1 MSVMM
6 TTPIHEFLIAMFLSL
21 AVRRCLTILR
31 ETKTFL
37 STVTGQEELA
47 KRGLPH
53 KWPVAGVKHV
63 VLVASGKGGVGKSTT
78 AGNDVFICCNN
89 FTDVY

>member
-1 MSVMM
+1 MA
-6 TTPIHEFLIAMFLSL
+6 TFLSL
-21 AVRRCLTILR
+21 AIRRCLTILR

-37 STVTGQEELA
+37 STATGQEELA
-47 KRGLPH
+47 KRGLPR

-63 VLVASGKGGVGKSTT
+63 VLVASAKGGVGKSTT
-78 AGNDVFICCNN
+78 AGNDVFVCCNN

>member
-21 AVRRCLTILR
+21 AIRRCLTILR

-47 KRGLPH
+47 KRGLPR

-78 AGNDVFICCNN
+78 AGNDVFICCN